1 MQKKDIVVGL
11 GEIGLPIQKVL
22 SKKSLTLGYDINP
35 KLMDKKNL
43 MNMASTKHHFFIL
56 QSL

>member
-22 SKKSLTLGYDINP
+22 SKKSLTIGYDINP
-35 KLMDKKNL
+35 KLMDKKKFVYIRFNDCR
-43 MNMASTKHHFFIL
+43 
-56 QSL
+56 